1 LETGRDCLFTGGQHS
16 ADCGRSDGD
25 ANFSREN
32 FEGNSPNR
40 AQTDVH
46 HLTLTERNVNLRN
59 TVNLRRLGWHLLD
72 TFYLIIARQA
82 LAVSENHTG
91 NHFRPEKQQQR
102 PLLAQNKNIPR
113 APGLASLT
121 TQTSLPEKSQKYS
134 SRLDFSHAT
143 KSDQEAVNNT
153 DR

>member
-1 LETGRDCLFTGGQHS
+1 LFTGGQHS

-113 APGLASLT
+113 APGVGQPDNTNIASGKIAKIFL
-121 TQTSLPEKSQKYS
+121 SP
-134 SRLDFSHAT
+134 RFFPR
-143 KSDQEAVNNT
+143 DQIGSGSCKQH
-153 DR
+153 RPIR

>member
-1 LETGRDCLFTGGQHS
+1 
-16 ADCGRSDGD
+16 
-25 ANFSREN
+25 
-32 FEGNSPNR
+32 
-40 AQTDVH
+40 
-46 HLTLTERNVNLRN
+46 
-59 TVNLRRLGWHLLD
+59 VNLRRLGWHLLD

-134 SRLDFSHAT
+134 SRQDFSHAT